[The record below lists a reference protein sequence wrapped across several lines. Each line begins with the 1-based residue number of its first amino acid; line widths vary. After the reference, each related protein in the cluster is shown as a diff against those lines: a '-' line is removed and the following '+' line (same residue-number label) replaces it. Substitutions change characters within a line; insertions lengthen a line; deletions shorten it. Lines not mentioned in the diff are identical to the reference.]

1 METATLID
9 QTLKRIIVEPTNH
22 CNLDC
27 SMCIRHTWNSP
38 GGQMSSPNFAALLED
53 LRSLSPTPEI
63 FFGGYGEP
71 LSHPKIIQMIREV
84 KATGARA
91 ELVSNGTLLTPQM
104 AKDLISSGLDKI
116 WISLDTSHQDSIQ
129 EGQGAQTKPTAIQK
143 MEELIGLKK
152 MLEAGPELGLV
163 IVLSR
168 GGLDQTLKHI
178 QQGIQVGLR
187 SFFFTHLEAYSED
200 LAHEACY
207 GPEDLRRLH
216 SWQARQAEL
225 LRELEGMTEGI
236 TIEGVLSNTNAHC
249 PFAEKGEIVLRW
261 DGEICPCLPLLY
273 DHASFVGSW
282 EHKIASHS
290 QGHIQRSS
298 IRQAWSDAENILL
311 RERLLGKE
319 FSPCLSCRDC
329 WLSDDNQLD
338 CMGYEHPTCG
348 GCLWAE
354 GFIACP

>member
-1 METATLID
+1 METAPLID
-9 QTLKRIIVEPTNH
+9 QTLKRIIVEPTNL

-27 SMCIRHTWNSP
+27 SMCIRRTWNSP
-38 GGQMSSPNFAALLED
+38 GGQMSSTIFAALLKD
-53 LRSLSPTPEI
+53 LRGFWPTPEI

-71 LSHPKIIQMIREV
+71 LSHPHIIQMIQEV
-84 KATGARA
+84 KGTGARA
-91 ELVSNGTLLTPQM
+91 EMVSNGTLLTPQM
-104 AKDLISSGLDKI
+104 MQDLISSGLDKI
-116 WISLDTSHQDSIQ
+116 WLSLDNSHQDSIQ
-129 EGQGAQTKPTAIQK
+129 EGQGVQSKPTVIQK
-143 MEELIGLKK
+143 MEELIRLKK
-152 MLEAGPELGLV
+152 ELEEGPELGLV

-168 GGLDQTLKHI
+168 GSPDQTLKHI
-178 QQGIQVGLR
+178 QQGIKIGLR
-187 SFFFTHLEAYSED
+187 SFFFTHLEAYSKD
-200 LAHEACY
+200 MAHETPY
-207 GPEDLRRLH
+207 GPEDLRRLD

-225 LRELEGMTEGI
+225 LKELEELAEGI
-236 TIEGVLSNTNAHC
+236 TIEGVLGNTSPHC
-249 PFAEKGEIVLRW
+249 PFAERGEIVLRW

-273 DHASFVGSW
+273 DHASFVGLW
-282 EHKIASHS
+282 EHKITSHS

-298 IRQAWSDAENILL
+298 IHQAWTNAENLIL

-329 WLSDDNQLD
+329 WLSEDNQLD

>member
-27 SMCIRHTWNSP
+27 SMCIRRTWNSP
-38 GGQMSSPNFAALLED
+38 GGQMSSPIFAALLED

-71 LSHPKIIQMIREV
+71 LSHPNIIQMIREV

-129 EGQGAQTKPTAIQK
+129 EGQAAQTKPTAIQK

-152 MLEAGPELGLV
+152 ELEAGPELGLV

-168 GGLDQTLKHI
+168 GDLNQTLKHI

-207 GPEDLRRLH
+207 GPEDFKKVAFLA
-216 SWQARQAEL
+216 SQAGRAVE
-225 LRELEGMTEGI
+225 RIGG
-236 TIEGVLSNTNAHC
+236 
-249 PFAEKGEIVLRW
+249 
-261 DGEICPCLPLLY
+261 DG
-273 DHASFVGSW
+273 
-282 EHKIASHS
+282 
-290 QGHIQRSS
+290 
-298 IRQAWSDAENILL
+298 
-311 RERLLGKE
+311 
-319 FSPCLSCRDC
+319 
-329 WLSDDNQLD
+329 
-338 CMGYEHPTCG
+338 
-348 GCLWAE
+348 
-354 GFIACP
+354 